1 MPKYKTQTNDLTEVI
16 ETGSGGS
23 GRLTYETV
31 NLGNID
37 DSTGTFDLIP
47 LTEQAKIFNLLSEKK
62 IINMCIKVNKII
74 YRSAATT
81 IIKSQGIAVAS
92 SNAGNSATFSISAAG
107 VNAVTAS
114 IRLEDSYLIV
124 ANANYTLELGY
135 DN

>member
-16 ETGSGGS
+16 EAGGSGG
-23 GRLTYETV
+23 LTYESV

-37 DSTGTFDLIP
+37 TSTGTFDLIP
-47 LTEQAKIFNLLSEKK
+47 STEQAKIFNLLSEKK
-62 IINMCIKVNKII
+62 IINMCIKVNDTI
-74 YRSAATT
+74 YRSGATA
-81 IIKSQGIAVAS
+81 IILPQGIDFAS
-92 SNAGNSATFSISAAG
+92 TNLGNSAVFSISATGA
-107 VNAVTAS
+107 NAVTAS

>member
-16 ETGSGGS
+16 EAGGS
-23 GRLTYETV
+23 GVLTYESI

-37 DSTGTFDLIP
+37 TSTGTFDFIP
-47 LTEQAKIFNLLSEKK
+47 LTEQAKIYNLLSEKI
-62 IINMCIKVNKII
+62 IINMCLKVNDIV
-74 YRSAATT
+74 YRSGAS
-81 IIKSQGIAVAS
+81 IVIMSQGIEFGS
-92 SNAGNSATFSISAAG
+92 SNTGNSPAFSISAAG
-107 VNAVTAS
+107 LNAVTAS

>member
-16 ETGSGGS
+16 EAGSAGSGG
-23 GRLTYETV
+23 LTYESV

-37 DSTGTFDLIP
+37 TSTGTFDLIP

-62 IINMCIKVNKII
+62 IINMCIKVNNII
-74 YRSAATT
+74 YRSGATT
-81 IIKSQGIAVAS
+81 IIVSEGIELAS
-92 SNAGNSATFSISAAG
+92 TNLGNSAVFSISAG
-107 VNAVTAS
+107 GLNAVTAS

>member
-23 GRLTYETV
+23 GGLTYETV
-31 NLGNID
+31 NLGNMD
-37 DSTGTFDLIP
+37 TSTGTFDLIP
-47 LTEQAKIFNLLSEKK
+47 LTEQEKIFNLLSEKK
-62 IINMCIKVNKII
+62 IINMCIKVNDTI
-74 YRSAATT
+74 YRSGATV
-81 IIKSQGIAVAS
+81 IIVPQGIDFAS
-92 SNAGNSATFSISAAG
+92 TNLGNSAVFSISAAG
-107 VNAVTAS
+107 LNAVTAS